1 MRKNNTIIGV
11 ILMAIPVLILIIAL
25 GVTIGWATTLTI
37 AGFIFFLAMFFTGFS
52 IWFYWFLNK

>member
-1 MRKNNTIIGV
+1 
-11 ILMAIPVLILIIAL
+11 MAIPVLVLIIAL